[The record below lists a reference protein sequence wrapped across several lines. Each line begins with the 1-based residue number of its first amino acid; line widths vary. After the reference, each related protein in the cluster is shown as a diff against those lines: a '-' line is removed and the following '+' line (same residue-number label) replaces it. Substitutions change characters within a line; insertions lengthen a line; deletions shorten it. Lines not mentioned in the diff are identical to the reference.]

1 MIHARSTGGAA
12 DRAGCAAMTTQD
24 SKGRKIGYWVT
35 TGLVALGLLGG
46 GTADALAVPD
56 AIAIFEA
63 LGYPTYLLHL
73 IGVAKILAA
82 ITILLP
88 KFPRLK
94 EWAYAGIVFDLIG
107 AGYSHIANGDTVGE
121 IMPPLVLCAIALT
134 SWYLR
139 PADRKLPDAK
149 PA

>member
-1 MIHARSTGGAA
+1 
-12 DRAGCAAMTTQD
+12 MTTQD

-35 TGLVALGLLGG
+35 TGLLSAGLLAGG
-46 GTADALAVPD
+46 SADALAIPD
-56 AIAIFEA
+56 AVAIFEG

-73 IGVAKILAA
+73 VGVAKVLAA

-88 KFPRLK
+88 KLPRLK
-94 EWAYAGIVFDLIG
+94 EWAYAGIAIDLIG
-107 AGYSHIANGDTVGE
+107 ATYSHAANGDAVGE
-121 IMPPLVLCAIALT
+121 IVPPLVLFAVAMT

>member
-1 MIHARSTGGAA
+1 M
-12 DRAGCAAMTTQD
+12 TQD
-24 SKGRKIGYWVT
+24 SKGRKIGYWVA
-35 TGLVALGLLGG
+35 TGLTALTMLGG
-46 GTADALAVPD
+46 GTLDALAVPD
-56 AIAIFEA
+56 AVAIFA
-63 LGYPTYLLHL
+63 SLSLPKYLVHF

-94 EWAYAGIVFDLIG
+94 EWAYAGIAIDLVG
-107 AGYSHIANGDTVGE
+107 AAYAHAASGQTVGE
-121 IMPPLVLCAIALT
+121 TITPLVILAIVLA
-134 SWYLR
+134 SWWLR